1 MDVLEQ
7 RRPDAVERAAR
18 VLGPVTRTGFRY
30 TLRGMERIPDRPCL
44 FVGNHSG
51 AGVIEVLCML
61 PAWHGRFGES
71 RPVLALA
78 NKVSL
83 GYPVIGP
90 WLRTVGAVP
99 ASRENGRA
107 LLARGRDLLVF
118 PGGDIDSF
126 RPFWQH
132 RKVIFG
138 KRRGYVR
145 LALEMGVPIV
155 PIATIGAHLT
165 YLMAPG
171 NEWLA
176 NRLGLKRRARL
187 ESAPVTLGLLGTILA
202 TGATALALV
211 DPLVLL
217 GTIVAAAV
225 PIPVRITSEMLAPID
240 LAREI
245 PASLSDHERVER
257 GHELV
262 FSALQERVR
271 TMTHE
276 G

>member
-1 MDVLEQ
+1 
-7 RRPDAVERAAR
+7 
-18 VLGPVTRTGFRY
+18 VTRNGFRY
-30 TLRGMERIPDRPCL
+30 ALRGIERIPSAPCL

-61 PAWHGRFGES
+61 PAWHARFGHT
-71 RPVLALA
+71 RPVWALA

-83 GYPVIGP
+83 GYPAIGP
-90 WLRTVGAVP
+90 WLRSVGAVP
-99 ASRENGRA
+99 ASRENGRTM
-107 LLARGRDLLVF
+107 LGRGRDLLVF

-132 RKVIFG
+132 RTVVFG

-145 LALEMGVPIV
+145 LALETGVPIV

-171 NEWLA
+171 NAWLA
-176 NRLGLKRRARL
+176 ERLGLKRRARL
-187 ESAPVTLGLLGTILA
+187 ESAPVTLGLLGTLA
-202 TGATALALV
+202 VSGAAAFALL

-217 GTIVAAAV
+217 GMALAAAV
-225 PIPVRITSEMLAPID
+225 PLPVRITSEMLPPID
-240 LAREI
+240 LAREL
-245 PASLSDHERVER
+245 PSSLSDHERVER

-262 FSALQERVR
+262 YGALQERVR
-271 TMTHE
+271 TMQH
-276 G
+276 GDR